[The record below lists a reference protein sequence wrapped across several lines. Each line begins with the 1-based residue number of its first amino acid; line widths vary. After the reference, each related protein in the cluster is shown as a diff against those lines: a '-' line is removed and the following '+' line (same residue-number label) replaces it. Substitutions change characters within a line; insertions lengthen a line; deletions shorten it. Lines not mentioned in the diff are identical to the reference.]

1 MGRSSALRIVDPVL
15 TNLAYGYTNAEFV
28 SEALFP
34 FAQVDKEGVKIPKFG
49 REHFMLYNTER
60 ALRAASNQIVP
71 TDIGTV
77 SVTLTEHDLA
87 YPIDYREESE
97 AMFPLQAWATNM
109 VMSGVRLRREV
120 IAAGIAT
127 NPANYAASN
136 KVTLSGTGQFS
147 DPASDPQAV
156 IETAKE
162 AIRKNIVRQP
172 NTMVI
177 GAAAWAAM
185 KRNPQLKGLLATD
198 RTRLVRLN
206 DLQDIFDIPNI
217 VIGNSVQVS
226 DANVSSDVW
235 GDSIVLAY
243 VPGASPNVPR
253 TPYEPGYGYTLRKGM
268 PEVDTYVT
276 EGGKI
281 QFIRATEI
289 FQPYLL
295 GAEAG
300 YLISDVVA

>member
-28 SEALFP
+28 ADVLFP
-34 FAQVDKEGVKIPKFG
+34 FAAVEKEGVKIPKFG
-49 REHFMLYNTER
+49 KEHFMLYNTER
-60 ALRAASNQIVP
+60 AIRASSNRIVP

-77 SVTLTEHDLA
+77 SVTLTEHDLEF
-87 YPIDYREESE
+87 PIDYREESE
-97 AMFPLQAWATNM
+97 AMFPLQAFATNQ
-109 VMSGVRLRREV
+109 VTQGIQLRREV
-120 IAAGIAT
+120 MSAAIAT
-127 NPANYAASN
+127 TAANYASTN

-162 AIRKNIVRQP
+162 AIRKNTVKNP
-172 NTMVI
+172 NVMVI

-185 KRNPQLKGLLATD
+185 KRNPQLKALLATD
-198 RTRLVRLN
+198 RTRLVRLT
-206 DLQDIFDIPNI
+206 DLQDIFEIPKI
-217 VIGNSVQVS
+217 VIGYGVQATDAGVVS
-226 DANVSSDVW
+226 DIW

-243 VPGASPNVPR
+243 VPTAAPGTPR
-253 TPYEPGYGYTLRKGM
+253 TPYEPSYGYTLRKGM